1 MTVTGDTKSLE
12 LSDLLQSFESHQ
24 RSCTLVLTT
33 ESGKAHIYFREGKI
47 SALVT
52 DGRAKL
58 GDLIEAWRIVPPRHL
73 EEARRKRR
81 RSKRSLVELLVQAG
95 AVTEEKLRAAA
106 EAALVEDVSDL
117 IATGTKSFEFS
128 NEEAPPPVFD
138 ADEIALKLGIPV
150 SATLLEAARRTDHW
164 TMIRKSIPSDTATF
178 IAREHVEIPPDL
190 EDKALGEQLMLALDG
205 TRNVA
210 EVANL
215 FPHARMQAHECMARF
230 VRDRL
235 VRAAASEDLLAVA
248 QSLERDAP
256 EHARRVVARGLEV
269 EPQNTKLLAL
279 ESRLAGRL
287 DDPKAAAAAL
297 KLTAHVHLEAGD
309 TARARQALDQARA
322 LDSSDAAIRER
333 ILAIDLDEGRFAE
346 AVRDGM
352 QLVALYRAPGLH
364 AKAREVLERL
374 IEADPVSL
382 ELRLELARTQVD
394 SGDPEAAVE
403 GLTRHGKKLV
413 SREEYVD
420 ARKVYEEVLA
430 IGPSHR
436 AAKVALEMIDKQIF
450 AQRRARLRGLR
461 RIGWFLLAGLA
472 VAALVALEVSA
483 RLDYVRTTRLVEREE
498 LIEQRRY
505 ADAIHSFQEMARRH
519 PFTPTVLFDVA
530 NRIDDLRAKLPK
542 SSDGAGK

>member
-12 LSDLLQSFESHQ
+12 LPDLLQSFESHQ
-24 RSCTLVLTT
+24 RSCTLQLTT
-33 ESGKAHIYFREGKI
+33 ESGKAHIYLREGKI
-47 SALVT
+47 AALVT
-52 DGRAKL
+52 EGRAPL
-58 GDLIEAWRIVPPRHL
+58 ADLIEAWKIVSPRAL

-95 AVTEEKLRAAA
+95 AVTEEKLRTAAQ
-106 EAALVEDVSDL
+106 AALVEDVSDL

-138 ADEIALKLGIPV
+138 ADELALKLGIPV

-178 IAREHVEIPPDL
+178 IAREHVEVPPDL
-190 EDKALGEQLMLALDG
+190 EDQALGEQLMLALDG
-205 TRNVA
+205 TRNVTEA
-210 EVANL
+210 ANL
-215 FPHARMQAHECMARF
+215 FPHAKMQAYECMARY

-235 VRAAASEDLLAVA
+235 VRAASAEDLLAVA
-248 QSLERDAP
+248 QTLERDHP
-256 EHARRVVARGLEV
+256 EQARRVVARGLEV
-269 EPQNTKLLAL
+269 EPQHPSLLAF
-279 ESRLAGRL
+279 EAKLAGQL

-309 TARARQALDQARA
+309 TARARQALEQARA

-333 ILAIDLDEGRFAE
+333 ILAIDLDEGRFPE

-382 ELRLELARTQVD
+382 SLRLELARSQVD

-403 GLTRHGKKLV
+403 GLTRHGKKLIT
-413 SREEYVD
+413 REEYVD
-420 ARKVYEEVLA
+420 ARKVYEEVLS
-430 IGPSHR
+430 IGPAHR
-436 AAKVALEMIDKQIF
+436 GAKVALEMIDKQIF
-450 AQRRARLRGLR
+450 SQRRARLRRLR
-461 RIGWFLLAGLA
+461 RFAWFALAALVLAGL
-472 VAALVALEVSA
+472 VTLEVQA
-483 RLDYVRTTRLVEREE
+483 RIDLVRTTRLIEREE

-505 ADAIHSFQEMARRH
+505 ADAIHSYRQLARRH

-530 NRIDDLRAKLPK
+530 NRIEDLRAKLPK
-542 SSDGAGK
+542 SADGGGK